1 MTAVWQSS
9 SSINNMKH
17 KKITLCN
24 LSLLRPLQDLNLR
37 PPD

>member
-24 LSLLRPLQDLNLR
+24 LSLRPLQDLNLR